1 MECGRSCVWSGQWN
15 VVDRVFGQVKP
26 KTIKLVFAASALSM
40 QSKSKDWLNWNQD
53 NVSEWNNISTC
64 ELLLQ

>member
-1 MECGRSCVWSGQWN
+1 